1 MQASSEVRSGNPVRE
16 PGAGTGH
23 LRAETSSQGVGW
35 VVASIA
41 CALLA
46 SWWSPAVAQTEGV
59 DVAAPAPGRSS
70 VVSAIGRLEPKNG
83 LTRVAGPSEL
93 VVVVREL
100 RVDVGEPV
108 KAGDVIAI
116 LDTVASRRASLAR
129 ARAELANAERE
140 LARQSVLSRN
150 RVVSESDRDAVQ
162 LRVDVGNADVRHA
175 EAELERALVRSPIDG
190 QVVEVHARD
199 GERVG
204 PEGIVEI
211 GPIDEMYAIAEV
223 YETDIGRVEI
233 GQRARV
239 TSPAFSEPLYGVVD
253 EIGLKVGKA
262 DALGTD
268 PAARTDARVIEVDIR
283 LEDGKRVVGLTNLQ
297 VEVEIGLT
305 N

>member
-1 MQASSEVRSGNPVRE
+1 MA
-16 PGAGTGH
+16 AGI
-23 LRAETSSQGVGW
+23 V
-35 VVASIA
+35 

-46 SWWSPAVAQTEGV
+46 SWWSPAVAQTDGV

-70 VVSAIGRLEPKNG
+70 VVTAIGRLEPKNG
-83 LTRVAGPSEL
+83 LTRVAGPSDL
-93 VVVVREL
+93 VVVVQEL
-100 RVDVGEPV
+100 RVNVGDPV
-108 KAGDVIAI
+108 KAGEVIAI
-116 LDTVASRRASLAR
+116 LDTVASRRATLAR
-129 ARAELANAERE
+129 ARAEFANAERE
-140 LARQSVLSRN
+140 LARQSVLSRS

-162 LRVDVGNADVRHA
+162 LRVDVGNAEVRHA

-204 PEGIVEI
+204 PDGIVEI

-223 YETDIGRVEI
+223 YETDIGRVEL

-283 LEDGKRVVGLTNLQ
+283 LDDGQRVAGLTNLQ